1 MKIIFE
7 EEIFYEID
15 GARAFEISVY
25 DFCNWGKA
33 LTSSVV
39 EYANNIRRYVT
50 AAAMDENRQ
59 LMKDRYDTYLQQV
72 HAASTLR
79 ENTRWCPTSV
89 LSNAA
94 RFIW

>member
-1 MKIIFE
+1 MLLVTQVKIIFE

-15 GARAFEISVY
+15 GARGFEIAVY

-39 EYANNIRRYVT
+39 EYANNVRRYVT

-59 LMKDRYDTYLQQV
+59 LMKERYDAYL
-72 HAASTLR
+72 L
-79 ENTRWCPTSV
+79 EV
-89 LSNAA
+89 LV
-94 RFIW
+94 